1 MSDAGALQSAKRTPL
16 YDEHVALGARIIEFA
31 GFAMPVEYTS
41 ILSEHRSVRSAAG
54 LFDLSHMGEISV
66 SGPGAAAFVDWVVTN
81 QTANMQEGQARY
93 AVMCRPDGGIVDDVV
108 VYRRAEDFLM
118 VVNAANIAKDMAWLD
133 YVRRSWPGD
142 GAPPVDPG
150 DVVIED
156 LSDQTAL
163 IAIQGPM
170 SQRILAELTD
180 ADLSALRSFRFVYAD
195 VAGQRALVSRTGY
208 TGEDGFELYVA
219 PEAAVPLW
227 RALLEQG
234 EPEGLVPVG
243 LGARDTLRLEMRFP
257 LYGNDIDETTTP
269 LEAGLDFAVKLSKEG
284 FIGRE
289 ALLKQRE
296 EGVARRLVGFK
307 LEGRGV
313 PRHGYAL
320 YADGRAVG
328 RVTSGSMSPTLGEPV
343 GMGYVE
349 SRFAEPGTTL
359 EMEMRGR
366 LVPARVVAGKFVTP
380 Q

>member
-108 VYRRAEDFLM
+108 VYRRAEDFLI

-269 LEAGLDFAVKLSKEG
+269 LEAGLDFAVKLGKEG